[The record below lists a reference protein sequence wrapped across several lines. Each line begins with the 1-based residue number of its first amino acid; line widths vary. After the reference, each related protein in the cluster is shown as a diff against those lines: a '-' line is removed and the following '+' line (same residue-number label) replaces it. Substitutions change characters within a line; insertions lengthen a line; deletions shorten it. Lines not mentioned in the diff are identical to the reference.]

1 MNYKYTT
8 RFESPII
15 SCALNQEEF
24 ISKASLENLKPLL
37 PKDIDFSENVDL
49 LGVAFNA
56 AVVNKFNKNDDGMDS
71 ATAVKIIKN
80 FLHKP
85 TNIEHN
91 KEKVVGHII
100 SAGFSEYKSDNKL
113 ISTEEAAELNTPYN
127 IALGA
132 VVYKYSNREFADLIQ
147 RSVDPSDSMYQS
159 LSTSW
164 EVGFSDYVIAI
175 GSDDLKDA
183 EIVKNP
189 KAFQEMKAKLRA
201 YGGSGRLDDGT
212 KIYRLLAGEIYP
224 LGIGFTTTPA
234 ADVKGIYSNV
244 DEAPNVQ
251 IKDKRDKKT
260 YFDIKKPVFNEK
272 KDKAISQIQ
281 FANVKNKKETIMDVE
296 KLLSELKDLLVEKKF
311 SEESVASMTQ
321 TFADAIKQ
329 KDAEYRESLTQAET
343 EKQALAKEREELKAS
358 VEKIEQQLQ
367 EAAEKI
373 AEFES
378 MRQQEEAL
386 ARFNSRM
393 EVLDRE
399 YDLDDE
405 DRQVLAED
413 LKSIEATEEAF
424 AAYQRKL
431 SVMWKNKNKEAK
443 AALDKAIQEKIDA
456 EVAKK
461 LGSVAKASA
470 STDPEEK
477 EDEEEVAEVAEEAL
491 ANATASNAGLPSSNE
506 QSSKAQPTLRQKFA
520 QAFNREN
527 IVIS

>member
-1 MNYKYTT
+1 MAYKYTT

-15 SCALNQEEF
+15 SCAFNTEDF

-37 PKDIDFSENVDL
+37 PQDINFEENVDL

-71 ATAVKIIKN
+71 ETAVKVVKN

-85 TNIEHN
+85 TNIEHD
-91 KEKVVGHII
+91 KSKVVGHII
-100 SAGFSEYKSDNKL
+100 SAGFSEYGTDNKL
-113 ISTEEAAELNTPYN
+113 MSSEEAEASNSPFN

-132 VVYKYSNREFADLIQ
+132 VVYKYANREFANLIE
-147 RSVDPSDSMYQS
+147 RSVDPNDSMYQT

-164 EVGFSDYVIAI
+164 EVGFSDYLIAV
-175 GSDDLKDA
+175 GSKDLKDA
-183 EIVKNP
+183 EIIKNP
-189 KAFQEMKAKLRA
+189 KIFQEMKAKLRA

-212 KIYRLLAGEIYP
+212 KVYRLLAGEIYP
-224 LGIGFTTTPA
+224 LGIGFTTSPA
-234 ADVKGIYSNV
+234 ADVKGIYSDINNT
-244 DEAPNVQ
+244 PNVE

-260 YFDIKKPVFNEK
+260 FFDIKKPVFNEK
-272 KDKAISQIQ
+272 RDKAISQIQ

-329 KDAEYRESLTQAET
+329 KDAEYRESLTLAET
-343 EKQALAKEREELKAS
+343 EKEALAKEREELKAS

-367 EAAEKI
+367 EAAQKI
-373 AEFES
+373 SEFES
-378 MRQQEEAL
+378 LKQQEEAL
-386 ARFNSRM
+386 ARFNARM

-405 DRQVLAED
+405 DRQVLVED
-413 LKSIEATEEAF
+413 LKSLDSSEEAF
-424 AAYQRKL
+424 ASYQKKL
-431 SVMWKNKNKEAK
+431 SVMWRTKNKEAK
-443 AALDKAIQEKIDA
+443 ASLEKAIQEKIDA
-456 EVAKK
+456 EVAKRI
-461 LGSVAKASA
+461 GSVSKASA
-470 STDPEEK
+470 ATEPEE
-477 EDEEEVAEVAEEAL
+477 EEEEEVSEITEEAL
-491 ANATASNAGLPSSNE
+491 ANAKQVGAGLPSCNE
-506 QSSKAQPTLRQKFA
+506 ESSKAQETLRQKFS
-520 QAFNREN
+520 QAFSREN